1 MKVGD
6 RVLIAAQVTGR
17 AEEWTEA
24 TVIEV
29 EQNPYVGLVITAETE
44 DGDVFFEKEDMFR
57 LLEEEIYV
65 RNSI

>member
-24 TVIEV
+24 TIIRIKE
-29 EQNPYVGLVITAETE
+29 NPYVGLVITAETD
-44 DGDVFFEKEDMFR
+44 DGDVFFEKKDMFR
-57 LLEEEIYV
+57 LLEKEELCTQ
-65 RNSI
+65 

>member
-17 AEEWTEA
+17 QEEWTEA

-29 EQNPYVGLVITAETE
+29 EQNPYVGIVITAETD
-44 DGDVFFEKEDMFR
+44 DGDVFFEKTDMFR
-57 LLEEEIYV
+57 LLEEEV
-65 RNSI
+65 CTQ

>member
-29 EQNPYVGLVITAETE
+29 EQNPYGTVYTAETD
-44 DGDVFFEKEDMFR
+44 DGEIFFEREDMFR
-57 LLEEEIYV
+57 LLEAEELCTQ
-65 RNSI
+65 

>member
-6 RVLIAAQVTGR
+6 RVLIATQVTGR

-29 EQNPYVGLVITAETE
+29 EQNPYVGLVITAETD

-57 LLEEEIYV
+57 LVEKGVLCTQ
-65 RNSI
+65 